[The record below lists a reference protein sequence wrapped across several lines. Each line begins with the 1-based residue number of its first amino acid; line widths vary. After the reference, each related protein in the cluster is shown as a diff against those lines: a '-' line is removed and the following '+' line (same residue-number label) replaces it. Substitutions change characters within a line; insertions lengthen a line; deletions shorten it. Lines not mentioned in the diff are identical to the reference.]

1 MAKPSRK
8 TRVQPKMLELVP
20 NERPTVPKRAGPLEL
35 LTKAQRTYAS
45 SIRGNPLTFSYG
57 SAGCGKD
64 YVALAIA
71 AEMLETHKVERIVLV
86 RPLIETG
93 SSMGA
98 FPGTVT
104 EKLEPWMSPLFDI
117 LVERL
122 GKGLTDYYIKA
133 GKIVAVPLALMR
145 GSTLKDAFVVLTEA
159 QNTTPKQMEMFLTRV
174 GNDAKVVVDGDHHQS
189 DVKGLNGL
197 ADAITKLDGLKGV
210 GFVEFVP
217 EDCVRSGLCRAIV
230 DRYSRI

>member
-8 TRVQPKMLELVP
+8 TRVQPKLLELVP
-20 NERPTVPKRAGPLEL
+20 NERPTLPKRAGPLEL

-45 SIRGNPLTFSYG
+45 SIRNNQLTISYG

-64 YVALAIA
+64 YVALALA

-86 RPLIETG
+86 RPLVETG
-93 SSMGA
+93 ASMGA
-98 FPGTVT
+98 FPGTVE
-104 EKLEPWMSPLFDI
+104 EKLAPWMIPLLDI
-117 LVERL
+117 LIERL
-122 GKGLTDYYIKA
+122 GKGLADYYIKS
-133 GKIVAVPLALMR
+133 GKIVTVPLALMR

-159 QNTTPKQMEMFLTRV
+159 QNTTPKQLEMFLTRI
-174 GNDAKVVVDGDHHQS
+174 GDGTKVVVDGDHHQS

-197 ADAITKLDGLKGV
+197 ADVITRLDGLKGV

-217 EDCVRSGLCRAIV
+217 SDCVRSGLCRAIV
-230 DRYSRI
+230 DRYSKI